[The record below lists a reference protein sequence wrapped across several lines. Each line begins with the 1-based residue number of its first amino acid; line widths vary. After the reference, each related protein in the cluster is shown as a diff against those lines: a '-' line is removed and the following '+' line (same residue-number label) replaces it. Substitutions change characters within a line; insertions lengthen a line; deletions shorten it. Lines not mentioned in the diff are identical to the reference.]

1 VISDDVKLALAVE
14 AVFYEGTVDQLVA
27 DFVESRQAGLSREE
41 LLFVITKSLMGDV
54 NDVPRL
60 ASLVAMAVA
69 LLAERTVPV

>member
-1 VISDDVKLALAVE
+1 MISDDVKLALAVE

-41 LLFVITKSLMGDV
+41 LLFIITKSLMDDV